1 MRIPSKSAS
10 LPTLVTLAVAVMIA
24 ALASFT
30 LLQPAGAEAG
40 AGGKAKSG
48 KNGGGKKN
56 GGKKGGTGGK
66 VGDAI
71 PECDEGTP
79 STCRVDITVNQ
90 GPLTQGAVCDSF
102 DNSSGLCVGGS
113 TGTKAFSEPGYS
125 PRYGIQTSFTW
136 KSQGGPSRDVDYTAN
151 ANFTIVDSF
160 IRGNVPSSDSAVFNV
175 TDAYSRLSGVH
186 WKTVSTG
193 ARPGQVGG
201 PLYIDYDHPRSGI
214 GSSIHIFGYL
224 VRK

>member
-10 LPTLVTLAVAVMIA
+10 LPTLAILAVAVMIA
-24 ALASFT
+24 T
-30 LLQPAGAEAG
+30 LSCAAAFQPGGAEAG
-40 AGGKAKSG
+40 ASGKAKAG
-48 KNGGGKKN
+48 KNGGKKN
-56 GGKKGGTGGK
+56 GGKKGGNGK

-71 PECDEGTP
+71 PECDNGTP
-79 STCRVDITVNQ
+79 STCRVDITVHQ

-102 DNSSGLCVGGS
+102 DNSEGLCIGGS

-136 KSQGGPSRDVDYTAN
+136 KSQGGAAREVDYTAN

-160 IRGNVPSSDSAVFNV
+160 IRGNVPASNSAIFNV

-193 ARPGQVGG
+193 AGPGQIGG

-214 GSSIHIFGYL
+214 GSSIHMFGYL

>member
-10 LPTLVTLAVAVMIA
+10 LSTLATVAVAVMIA
-24 ALASFT
+24 ALACAAA
-30 LLQPAGAEAG
+30 LQPAGAEAG
-40 AGGKAKSG
+40 AGGKAKPG
-48 KNGGGKKN
+48 KSGGGKKN
-56 GGKKGGTGGK
+56 GGKKGGK

-71 PECDEGTP
+71 PECSDATP
-79 STCRVDITVNQ
+79 SSCRVDITVHQ
-90 GPLTQGAVCDSF
+90 GPLTQGAFCDSF
-102 DNSSGLCVGGS
+102 DNSDGICVGGS

-136 KSQGGPSRDVDYTAN
+136 KSQGGASRDVDYTAN

-160 IRGNVPSSDSAVFNV
+160 IRGNVPASNSAVFNV

-193 ARPGQVGG
+193 AAPGQIGG